1 MQSLTGHEDWV
12 RDLKFAQ
19 EGEDSLVPMDTCIHS
34 TAVDTT
40 HTHTHTHTHTPLTH
54 SHSSHTLTLLSHTF
68 THSHSSHTLTL
79 LSHTRTHSH
88 SSHTLTLL
96 SHTRTHTHSHT
107 PLPHTLLSHTLTDGG
122 DLLLASCSQDGYI
135 RLWRISPERREE
147 DPGELRLSGNILS
160 ILIGQEEKKFT
171 VTLESILM
179 G

>member
-40 HTHTHTHTHTPLTH
+40 HTHTHTHTH
-54 SHSSHTLTLLSHTF
+54 SHTLTLLSHTHTPLTHTHTLSHTL
-68 THSHSSHTLTL
+68 THSHTHTHTHTL
-79 LSHTRTHSH
+79 LSHTH
-88 SSHTLTLL
+88 
-96 SHTRTHTHSHT
+96 THTHSHT